1 MSNLHTTIAEAVE
14 KYDNDDD
21 AASAIIDV
29 IAETDWRLAIR
40 PLVTRE
46 VVTVRRNRVRAMESP
61 TRGNPDTYEKKA
73 SNLEETSPLGWV
85 RERVYVSLEIGYKT
99 WADLTEKDNLVR
111 AELLET
117 NARGLLK
124 TAGKHRLAAELI
136 VNFKVDTVGDLP
148 DEAKMKIFHS

>member
-61 TRGNPDTYEKKA
+61 TRGSDTYEKKA
-73 SNLEETSPLGWV
+73 SNLEETSPLGWLK
-85 RERVYVSLEIGYKT
+85 ERVYVNHEIGYKK
-99 WADLTEKDNLVR
+99 WEDFTEKDNLIR
-111 AELLET
+111 AEYLEDK
-117 NARGLLK
+117 ARGHLK

-136 VNFKVDTVGDLP
+136 VNFKAEVVGDLP
-148 DEAKMKIFHS
+148 KEAKMKIFHS